1 MKINADLR
9 WGKNFASYLSFLIS
23 CMTIKLKSVLAFWAG
38 FSLMISL
45 SAQIGFDSRK
55 VAALS
60 PRLEESSSLVYTPEG
75 IFWSLNDG
83 GNKAMI
89 YAFDSTGMLVDSLR
103 LSRAKNVDW
112 EAMAYDADTKTFYVG
127 DIGNNSNLRDTLY
140 IYCFQ
145 RPTDS
150 SIHQVVPE
158 KMSFTYP
165 DKPLTDPLVHQCA
178 FDCEAMIFF
187 DDALYLFSKSRC
199 AEKYTKC
206 YRLLTEPGL
215 QKAELLDSLLLKHWI
230 TSADISPDGKRLAL
244 LCETKLLVFEDFN
257 GNEFFSGKLTELKLG
272 VWTQKEGVAF
282 SSENELWFT
291 DETTVVDSGSLTRLL
306 IK

>member
-23 CMTIKLKSVLAFWAG
+23 CMTNKLKLVLVFWAG
-38 FSLMISL
+38 FFLIISL
-45 SAQIGFDSRK
+45 SAQIGFESRK
-55 VAALS
+55 VAELS
-60 PRLEESSSLVYTPEG
+60 PRLEESSSLIYTPEG

-89 YAFDSTGMLVDSLR
+89 YAFDSTGILVDSLR
-103 LSRAKNVDW
+103 LSRTKNEDW

-127 DIGNNSNLRDTLY
+127 STGNNDNHRDTLQ
-140 IYCFQ
+140 IFCFQ
-145 RPTDS
+145 RPEDPS
-150 SIHQVVPE
+150 VHQVTPE
-158 KMSFTYP
+158 KMNFTYP
-165 DKPLTDPLVHQCA
+165 DKPLNDPLVRQCA

-187 DDALYLFSKSRC
+187 NDALYLFSKSRC

-206 YRLLTEPGL
+206 YRIEPGTKF

-244 LCETKLLVFEDFN
+244 LCETKLLLFDEFDGDDFF
-257 GNEFFSGKLTELKLG
+257 GGKLTELKLG

-291 DETTVVDSGSLTRLL
+291 DETTAVDTGSLTRIV